1 MTTAPA
7 TMPFVDMTMLAPWVV
22 TMTKPAPNGRPEAVT
37 VEEASERS
45 G

>member
-7 TMPFVDMTMLAPWVV
+7 TMPFLDMTMLAPWIV
-22 TMTKPAPNGRPEAVT
+22 TMTNPASDGCPEAVT
-37 VEEASERS
+37 VKEASERP

>member
-1 MTTAPA
+1 
-7 TMPFVDMTMLAPWVV
+7 MPRLDMIMLAPCVV
-22 TMTKPAPNGRPEAVT
+22 MMMNPAPNGRPEAVT